1 MAAGERRNPVSTVR
15 RHPLITFF
23 VLAYAFSWWP
33 LPFGGFLPLGP
44 LVGALIVLAITEGR
58 AGLRELGSRMIRWR
72 VGWVWYVV
80 ALGLPLAVHLISVA
94 LNVALGAG
102 APSLAQFS
110 PLSGII
116 VVFALR
122 LVSPLDVPLGEEPGF
137 RGFALP
143 RLQAD
148 RSPLLA
154 TLILGVLVAVWHAP
168 LLLPQFG
175 LRPIELLTTVAVTFW
190 YTWLFNHTGG
200 SVLMTIVAHATEG
213 IIEPSEFWAAAA
225 PAAQGSLIYD
235 VVWCAVAIG
244 LVVFDWRFWHSPAP
258 ATATVQPANESGS
271 RVR

>member
-1 MAAGERRNPVSTVR
+1 
-15 RHPLITFF
+15 
-23 VLAYAFSWWP
+23 
-33 LPFGGFLPLGP
+33 
-44 LVGALIVLAITEGR
+44 
-58 AGLRELGSRMIRWR
+58 
-72 VGWVWYVV
+72 
-80 ALGLPLAVHLISVA
+80 LGLPLAVHLITVA

-102 APSLAQFS
+102 APSLAQLS

-116 VVFALR
+116 LVFALR

-143 RLQAD
+143 RLKAA

-190 YTWLFNHTGG
+190 YTWLFDHTGG

-213 IIEPSEFWAAAA
+213 IIEPSEFWAAGAA
-225 PAAQGSLIYD
+225 AAQGGVIYD
-235 VVWCAVAIG
+235 VVWCAVALG
-244 LVVFDWRFWHSPAP
+244 LVVFDWRFWRGLAPAP
-258 ATATVQPANESGS
+258 ATVQPMYEDES

>member
-1 MAAGERRNPVSTVR
+1 MSMVR

-72 VGWVWYVV
+72 VGWIWYVV
-80 ALGLPLAVHLISVA
+80 ALGLPLAVHLITVA

-116 VVFALR
+116 LVFALR

-143 RLQAD
+143 RLQAA

-154 TLILGVLVAVWHAP
+154 TLILGVLVAVWHVP

-190 YTWLFNHTGG
+190 YTWLFDHTGG

-213 IIEPSEFWAAAA
+213 IIEPSEFWAAGAA
-225 PAAQGSLIYD
+225 AAQGGLIYD
-235 VVWCAVAIG
+235 VVWCAVALG
-244 LVVFDWRFWHSPAP
+244 LVVFDWRFWRGLAPAP
-258 ATATVQPANESGS
+258 ATVQPMYEDES

>member
-1 MAAGERRNPVSTVR
+1 MSVLR

-44 LVGALIVLAITEGR
+44 LVGALIVIAVTEGR
-58 AGLRELGSRMIRWR
+58 AGLRQLGSRMIRWR
-72 VGWVWYVV
+72 VGWIWYAV
-80 ALGLPLAVHLISVA
+80 ALGLPLAVHLITVA

-102 APSLAQFS
+102 VPSLAQFS

-122 LVSPLDVPLGEEPGF
+122 LLSPLDVPLGEEPGW
-137 RGFALP
+137 RGFAVP

-148 RSPLLA
+148 HSPLLA
-154 TLILGVLVAVWHAP
+154 TLILGVLVAGWHAP
-168 LLLPQFG
+168 LLLPQYG
-175 LRPIELLTTVAVTFW
+175 LRPLDLLTTVAVTFW

-200 SVLMTIVAHATEG
+200 SVLMSIVAHAAEG
-213 IIEPSEFWAAAA
+213 TIEPSEFWAAAGA
-225 PAAQGSLIYD
+225 AAQVGLIYD

-244 LVVFDWRFWHSPAP
+244 LVVFDWRFWRAPAP
-258 ATATVQPANESGS
+258 ASATMQLRYEGEN

>member
-1 MAAGERRNPVSTVR
+1 MHSPALSYVGELTGSIVHRSKSQARSSLRRYTNR
-15 RHPLITFF
+15 
-23 VLAYAFSWWP
+23 
-33 LPFGGFLPLGP
+33 
-44 LVGALIVLAITEGR
+44 
-58 AGLRELGSRMIRWR
+58 
-72 VGWVWYVV
+72 VV
-80 ALGLPLAVHLISVA
+80 ALGLPLAVHLITVA

-116 VVFALR
+116 LVFALR

-137 RGFALP
+137 RGLALP
-143 RLQAD
+143 RLQAA

-190 YTWLFNHTGG
+190 YTWLFDHTGG

-213 IIEPSEFWAAAA
+213 IIEPNEFWAAGAA
-225 PAAQGSLIYD
+225 AAQG
-235 VVWCAVAIG
+235 G
-244 LVVFDWRFWHSPAP
+244 
-258 ATATVQPANESGS
+258 
-271 RVR
+271 